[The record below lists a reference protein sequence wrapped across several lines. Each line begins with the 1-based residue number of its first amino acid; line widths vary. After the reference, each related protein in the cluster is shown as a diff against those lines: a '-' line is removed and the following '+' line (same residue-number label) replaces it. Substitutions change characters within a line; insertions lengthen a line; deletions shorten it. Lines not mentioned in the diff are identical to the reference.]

1 MESERSIIDLIETGK
16 SSVLFD
22 EMDFQLQFLLR
33 FSDRL
38 EGGRKHKKRPLI
50 SMKNDDDDGDSKSLL
65 NLRAEIS
72 SCLKIIDLCTSSI
85 GTDLELSVKHR
96 QLILEEVIAPCLFH
110 TIEFITREVLSPH
123 LCSLRC
129 LQECLL
135 CTVLLL
141 LSRKEE
147 SDASRSSSNEYIFDV
162 RVKISTPLLLLICS
176 YRPTGQTEAESISKS
191 NTHLSSSSVTNIHK
205 KRKKTT
211 SLQPITA
218 TLDIRNTADDNDD
231 VKNRTISIISDILIH
246 FGVSVKAAVQDP
258 VFQQQ
263 QGGCSLYELMTLLLI
278 SRLLTAKI
286 HTWAS
291 VDLSH
296 TLPSTEY
303 SAPGAACAKGNT
315 STEESLAFVQSL
327 LRTSIE
333 NSDLKCAHEDSYLK
347 LICFRYLH
355 DENIQYFSLQTANIR
370 QLIFLTLS
378 ILEMACYQCVENQ
391 VELTIR

>member
-1 MESERSIIDLIETGK
+1 M
-16 SSVLFD
+16 
-22 EMDFQLQFLLR
+22 
-33 FSDRL
+33 
-38 EGGRKHKKRPLI
+38 
-50 SMKNDDDDGDSKSLL
+50 
-65 NLRAEIS
+65 
-72 SCLKIIDLCTSSI
+72 
-85 GTDLELSVKHR
+85 
-96 QLILEEVIAPCLFH
+96 
-110 TIEFITREVLSPH
+110 
-123 LCSLRC
+123 
-129 LQECLL
+129 
-135 CTVLLL
+135 
-141 LSRKEE
+141 
-147 SDASRSSSNEYIFDV
+147 
-162 RVKISTPLLLLICS
+162 STPLLLLICS
-176 YRPTGQTEAESISKS
+176 YHPTVQTEAESISKS

-205 KRKKTT
+205 KRKKIT

-218 TLDIRNTADDNDD
+218 TSDIRHNADDND

-296 TLPSTEY
+296 TLASTEY
-303 SAPGAACAKGNT
+303 SAPGTACAKGNT

-347 LICFRYLH
+347 LICVRYLH

-391 VELTIR
+391 VELTIP